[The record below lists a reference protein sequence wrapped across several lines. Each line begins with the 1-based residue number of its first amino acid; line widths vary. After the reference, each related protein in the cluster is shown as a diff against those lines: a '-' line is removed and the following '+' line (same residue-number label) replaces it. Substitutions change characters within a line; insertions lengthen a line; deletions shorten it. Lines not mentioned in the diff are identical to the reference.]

1 MSLSSL
7 GWTDSYA
14 SAFQPYIA
22 SGCVP
27 ARVALE
33 HKHAYELLTP
43 AGPLSAECTG
53 KLLHA
58 ATVRADLPAVGDW
71 VAVRLRPGESHADIH
86 AILPRRTKFSR
97 RAAGNAAVE
106 QIVAANVDTVL
117 LVTALDQNFNL
128 RRIERT
134 LAVAWESGAQPVVI
148 LNKADLHPDPAAAR
162 AAVAA
167 IAPAV
172 PILTLTALAPSDPAM
187 RFSVSIETEKRTVAL
202 TVDAVAALAP
212 WLVPGHTL
220 AFLGS
225 SGVGKSTLIN
235 RLLGTER
242 KTTRALSG
250 AVGKGRHTTTHRE
263 LIVAPSGVLV
273 IDTPGMRELQLW
285 DVNDDAL
292 DTAFADVAALATRCS
307 FRDCSHRAEPGCAIQ
322 AALEDGSLDCQRW
335 QSFQKLQRE
344 QAYAARKADP
354 RLDRENKAAWK
365 KLHKQGR
372 MIMRMKH
379 GGAD

>member
-7 GWTDSYA
+7 GWHDSFA

-43 AGPLSAECTG
+43 AGAFTAECTG
-53 KLLHA
+53 KLLHTA
-58 ATVRADLPAVGDW
+58 ASRADLPAVGDW
-71 VAVRLRPGESHADIH
+71 VAARPRPGETHADIH
-86 AILPRRTKFSR
+86 GVLPRRTKFSR
-97 RAAGNAAVE
+97 RAAGDAATE

-128 RRIERT
+128 RRIERY
-134 LAVAWESGAQPVVI
+134 LAVAWESGAQPVVV
-148 LNKADLHPDPAAAR
+148 LNKADLHPDPLAAR
-162 AAVAA
+162 AEVETIA
-167 IAPAV
+167 IGAPV
-172 PILTLTALAPSDPAM
+172 VTLSAIGATGPDHLD
-187 RFSVSIETEKRTVAL
+187 
-202 TVDAVAALAP
+202 ALAP
-212 WLVPGHTL
+212 WLTPASTL

-235 RLLGTER
+235 RLVGTER
-242 KTTRALSG
+242 QATRTISD

-263 LIVAPSGVLV
+263 LILSPSGVLV

-285 DVNDDAL
+285 DVDEATL
-292 DTAFADVAALATRCS
+292 DTAFADIATIAARCK
-307 FRDCSHRAEPGCAIQ
+307 FRDCTHRAEPGCAIQ
-322 AALEDGSLDCQRW
+322 TALDDGSLEFGRW

-344 QAYAARKADP
+344 QAYAARKTDP
-354 RLDRENKAAWK
+354 RLARENNANWK
-365 KLHKQGR
+365 KLHKQAR
-372 MIMRMKH
+372 EIMRIKR
-379 GGAD
+379 GEN